1 MSGIQIVLLTGV
13 AFIGLYLI
21 IRLKKKVLDL
31 VFLLALVVAAIVF
44 ILWPD
49 LTNTI
54 ANKLGVGRGADL
66 VFYTSILIFW
76 FVLLK
81 LYLRIRQLE
90 KSFTQIIRDQALKN
104 AQYLIVRIYLQT
116 INSPIHPPTCCTA
129 AMSSLLISTIA

>member
-31 VFLLALVVAAIVF
+31 VFLLALVAAAIVF

-104 AQYLIVRIYLQT
+104 AT
-116 INSPIHPPTCCTA
+116 TPDSENK
-129 AMSSLLISTIA
+129 SSTK

>member
-31 VFLLALVVAAIVF
+31 VFLLALVAAAIVF

-104 AQYLIVRIYLQT
+104 AT
-116 INSPIHPPTCCTA
+116 MPDSEN
-129 AMSSLLISTIA
+129 MSSTNK

>member
-13 AFIGLYLI
+13 AFISLYLI

-31 VFLLALVVAAIVF
+31 IFLLALIVAAILF
-44 ILWPD
+44 IVWPD
-49 LTNTI
+49 LTN
-54 ANKLGVGRGADL
+54 ALAKKLGVGRGADL

-90 KSFTQIIRDQALKN
+90 QSFTQIIRDDAIKN
-104 AQYLIVRIYLQT
+104 ATTPSNENKKYPE
-116 INSPIHPPTCCTA
+116 NK
-129 AMSSLLISTIA
+129 

>member
-31 VFLLALVVAAIVF
+31 VFLLALIVAAMVF

-90 KSFTQIIRDQALKN
+90 KSFTQIIRDQALK
-104 AQYLIVRIYLQT
+104 
-116 INSPIHPPTCCTA
+116 TA
-129 AMSSLLISTIA
+129 TTPDGEKKGSEK